1 MISILIYALA
11 IFGTFLALCTLP
23 GTLELLFLTIGG
35 VLPAARRRLP
45 QTAESAVPIRIA
57 IVVPAH
63 DEELSIAACVKS
75 LLQCA
80 SSQAPFS
87 VYVVADNCTDQTA
100 RRAEE
105 AGAKTLIRN
114 DTVRRG
120 KGYALDFAFRA
131 LMDDDFNLFIVV
143 DADTSVT
150 PNLVREFTTACAGG
164 ADALQCRYKVRNSG
178 DSVRTRWMNI
188 ALMAFNV
195 LRPRGRNRFGL
206 SAGVLGNGFALTRA
220 TLEKV
225 PYDAVS
231 VVEDLEY
238 HLRLV
243 RAGLKVRFVDTVT
256 VFGEMPTTG
265 NAVVT
270 QRSRWEG
277 GRFHMMARFTPALF
291 GEVLRGRTCCLEP
304 LLELLLLPLAF
315 HVALLTLA
323 LATPVEAVRVYASCS
338 LGVVLLHLLA
348 AIAIGGGGWRDLL
361 ALASA
366 PFYVIWK
373 LKIVPQLLG
382 NARKGAAWIR
392 TGRADSKGG
401 VR

>member
-164 ADALQCRYKVRNSG
+164 
-178 DSVRTRWMNI
+178 I
-188 ALMAFNV
+188 
-195 LRPRGRNRFGL
+195 
-206 SAGVLGNGFALTRA
+206 
-220 TLEKV
+220 
-225 PYDAVS
+225 
-231 VVEDLEY
+231 
-238 HLRLV
+238 
-243 RAGLKVRFVDTVT
+243 
-256 VFGEMPTTG
+256 
-265 NAVVT
+265 
-270 QRSRWEG
+270 
-277 GRFHMMARFTPALF
+277 
-291 GEVLRGRTCCLEP
+291 
-304 LLELLLLPLAF
+304 
-315 HVALLTLA
+315 
-323 LATPVEAVRVYASCS
+323 
-338 LGVVLLHLLA
+338 
-348 AIAIGGGGWRDLL
+348 
-361 ALASA
+361 
-366 PFYVIWK
+366 
-373 LKIVPQLLG
+373 
-382 NARKGAAWIR
+382 
-392 TGRADSKGG
+392 
-401 VR
+401 